1 MPRSWAFKDDRRV
14 IELAKASKTL
24 EEIAEAMG
32 RSPDQIR
39 RVAVRLGLSIKSSV
53 THKNA

>member
-1 MPRSWAFKDDRRV
+1 M
-14 IELAKASKTL
+14 ELARESKTL

-39 RVAVRLGLSIKSSV
+39 RVAVRLALSIKSKS
-53 THKNA
+53 NG